1 MRPAE
6 CPQDSTA
13 ARTLVTLSRPASVER
28 CGQQRDCSGSTGEVT
43 SSQEVSEWQ
52 VRKQSVSW
60 GSLSGIGWKPRAAAR
75 GGSVGQGET
84 PRTEE
89 AWVSHLLQGE
99 VAEGVL
105 TGRGQGRS
113 LLGRQRSGHK
123 SGLCTLAS
131 HSL

>member
-1 MRPAE
+1 M
-6 CPQDSTA
+6 
-13 ARTLVTLSRPASVER
+13 
-28 CGQQRDCSGSTGEVT
+28 T

-52 VRKQSVSW
+52 VRKRSVSW
-60 GSLSGIGWKPRAAAR
+60 GSLDGIGWKPRAAAR
-75 GGSVGQGET
+75 GGRAGQGET
-84 PRTEE
+84 PGTEE

-105 TGRGQGRS
+105 TGRGQGRG
-113 LLGRQRSGHK
+113 LLGRQTRGGHK

>member
-1 MRPAE
+1 MSAGDHSAGLDGSPGQRLEEEVWGRERP
-6 CPQDSTA
+6 
-13 ARTLVTLSRPASVER
+13 
-28 CGQQRDCSGSTGEVT
+28 
-43 SSQEVSEWQ
+43 
-52 VRKQSVSW
+52 
-60 GSLSGIGWKPRAAAR
+60 
-75 GGSVGQGET
+75 

-123 SGLCTLAS
+123 SRLCTLAS